1 MQFVDEASIIVEAG
15 NGGNGCLSFRREKY
29 VPKGGPDGGDG
40 GHGGCVYLIG
50 DDALNTLIDFR
61 YQRFYKARNG
71 QPGMGRQ
78 MSGRAGEDLHVKVPV
93 GTTVID
99 EETLEVI
106 ADVTEIGQVVLVA
119 QGGRRGLGNI
129 HFKSS
134 TNRAPRRTTPG
145 TEGERRNLRLE
156 MKVMADVGLLGM
168 PNAGKSTLI
177 RAVSAAKPK
186 VANYPFTTLVPNL
199 GVVKLGLHEHFV
211 MADVPGLIEGASDGA
226 GLGLR
231 FLKHLTRTR
240 LLFHV
245 VDVAPFDES
254 DPVEAAEAIIHELG
268 EFSPALAE
276 LPRWLVLN
284 KLDLLPEEER
294 EAKAGEIVQRLG
306 WEGPVF
312 RISAISADGTDALAQ
327 AAHRWLTEQRRL
339 ENEDEEAAERARE
352 MRARME
358 DEAVARTE
366 ARLGRKRKK
375 ADEDDDD
382 FDDDDYDVEVEY
394 AP

>member
-40 GHGGCVYLIG
+40 GHGGSVYLIG
-50 DDALNTLIDFR
+50 DDALNTLIDFK
-61 YQRFYKARNG
+61 YQRFYKAQNG
-71 QPGMGRQ
+71 QPGQGRQ

-99 EETLEVI
+99 EDTLEVI
-106 ADVTEIGQVVLVA
+106 ADVTEIGQVVQVA

-177 RAVSAAKPK
+177 RSVSAAKPK

-199 GVVKLGLHEHFV
+199 GVVKLGMHEHFV

-254 DPVEAAEAIIHELG
+254 DPVEAAEAIVHELG
-268 EFSPALAE
+268 EFLPTLAE
-276 LPRWLVLN
+276 RPRWLVLN
-284 KLDLLPEEER
+284 KLDLLPEGER
-294 EAKAGEIVQRLG
+294 EATADEIVRRLD

-312 RISAISADGTDALAQ
+312 RISAISNVGTEELVQ
-327 AAHRWLTEQRRL
+327 AAHRWLTEQRTL
-339 ENEDEEAAERARE
+339 ENEDDEAMEREQE
-352 MRARME
+352 MRQRME

-366 ARLGRKRKK
+366 ARLGRPRKR
-375 ADEDDDD
+375 DEDDDD
-382 FDDDDYDVEVEY
+382 DLDDDDYDVEVEY
-394 AP
+394 VQ

>member
-40 GHGGCVYLIG
+40 GHGGSVYLIG

-61 YQRFYKARNG
+61 YQRFYKAQNG

-78 MSGRAGEDLHVKVPV
+78 MSGRAGEDLHIKVPV

-199 GVVKLGLHEHFV
+199 GVVKLGMHEHFV
-211 MADVPGLIEGASDGA
+211 MADVPGLIEGASEGA

-245 VDVAPFDES
+245 VDVAPFGES
-254 DPVEAAEAIIHELG
+254 DPVGAAEAIIHELG

-294 EAKAGEIVQRLG
+294 EAKADEIVRRLG

-312 RISAISADGTDALAQ
+312 RISAISGDGTDALVQ

-352 MRARME
+352 MRQRME
-358 DEAVARTE
+358 EEAVARTE
-366 ARLGRKRKK
+366 ARLGRRRKK

>member
-1 MQFVDEASIIVEAG
+1 
-15 NGGNGCLSFRREKY
+15 
-29 VPKGGPDGGDG
+29 
-40 GHGGCVYLIG
+40 
-50 DDALNTLIDFR
+50 
-61 YQRFYKARNG
+61 
-71 QPGMGRQ
+71 
-78 MSGRAGEDLHVKVPV
+78 
-93 GTTVID
+93 
-99 EETLEVI
+99 
-106 ADVTEIGQVVLVA
+106 
-119 QGGRRGLGNI
+119 
-129 HFKSS
+129 
-134 TNRAPRRTTPG
+134 
-145 TEGERRNLRLE
+145 
-156 MKVMADVGLLGM
+156 MADVGLLGM

-199 GVVKLGLHEHFV
+199 GVVKLGMHEHFV

-254 DPVEAAEAIIHELG
+254 DPVGAAEAIIHELG

-294 EAKAGEIVQRLG
+294 EAKADEIVRRLG

-312 RISAISADGTDALAQ
+312 RISAISGDGTDALVQ

-352 MRARME
+352 MRQRME
-358 DEAVARTE
+358 EEAVARTE
-366 ARLGRKRKK
+366 ARLGRRRKK

>member
-40 GHGGCVYLIG
+40 GHGGTVYLIG
-50 DDALNTLIDFR
+50 DDALNTLIDFK
-61 YQRFYKARNG
+61 YQRFYKAQNG

-99 EETLEVI
+99 EDTLEVI
-106 ADVTEIGQVVLVA
+106 ADVTEIGQVVPVA

-145 TEGERRNLRLE
+145 TEGERRNLRFE

-177 RAVSAAKPK
+177 RSVSAAKPK

-199 GVVKLGLHEHFV
+199 GVVQLGLHEHFV

-284 KLDLLPEEER
+284 KLDLLPAEER
-294 EAKAGEIVQRLG
+294 EAVADKIVRRLG

-312 RISAISADGTDALAQ
+312 RISAISSDGTDALVQ

-352 MRARME
+352 MRVRME

-366 ARLGRKRKK
+366 ARLGRKRKRD
-375 ADEDDDD
+375 DEDDDD
-382 FDDDDYDVEVEY
+382 FDDDDFDVEVEY